1 MLIDFH
7 THCFPDRIAEKAMQ
21 KLSYV
26 SGGLKYHTDGTVNG
40 LQKRMQDDDV
50 SISVVLSIATNAT
63 QQESVNNFAA
73 EINKEENIIA
83 FGSIFPFAENA
94 QDELERIKSLGLKG
108 VKLHPEY
115 QGFYADD
122 EFMKPIY
129 KKISSLDLITVFHAG
144 YDFAYKPPFKCMP
157 DNMRNAMKWFDSPV
171 VAAHWGGV
179 NCGYEVLDKL
189 CGIDNL
195 YFDTSF
201 GYGNMPKDVAYRI
214 IDKQGVDKMLFG
226 TDSPWHTAKMELRL
240 INSLDLSSEE
250 QEKLY
255 YKNAQKLLRI

>member
-1 MLIDFH
+1 
-7 THCFPDRIAEKAMQ
+7 
-21 KLSYV
+21 
-26 SGGLKYHTDGTVNG
+26 
-40 LQKRMQDDDV
+40 
-50 SISVVLSIATNAT
+50 
-63 QQESVNNFAA
+63 
-73 EINKEENIIA
+73 
-83 FGSIFPFAENA
+83 
-94 QDELERIKSLGLKG
+94 
-108 VKLHPEY
+108 
-115 QGFYADD
+115 
-122 EFMKPIY
+122 
-129 KKISSLDLITVFHAG
+129 
-144 YDFAYKPPFKCMP
+144 
-157 DNMRNAMKWFDSPV
+157 MKWFDSPV